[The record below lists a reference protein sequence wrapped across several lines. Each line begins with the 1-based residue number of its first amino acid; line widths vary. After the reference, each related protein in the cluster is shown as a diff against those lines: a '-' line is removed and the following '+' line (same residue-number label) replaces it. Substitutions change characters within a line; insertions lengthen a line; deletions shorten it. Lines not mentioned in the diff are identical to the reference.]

1 MAQNRARCSRVVFL
15 HYESSGFSVI
25 NPQSCVVHISLQT
38 DPELYELDPILSGN
52 CVRSPKLLEI
62 FRINI
67 ENDFGIKIIP
77 GSC

>member
-15 HYESSGFSVI
+15 HYESLGFSVI
-25 NPQSCVVHISLQT
+25 NLQSSVVHISLQM
-38 DPELYELDPILSGN
+38 DPELCELDPILSGN

-62 FRINI
+62 FKINT
-67 ENDFGIKIIP
+67 ENDFGITIIP